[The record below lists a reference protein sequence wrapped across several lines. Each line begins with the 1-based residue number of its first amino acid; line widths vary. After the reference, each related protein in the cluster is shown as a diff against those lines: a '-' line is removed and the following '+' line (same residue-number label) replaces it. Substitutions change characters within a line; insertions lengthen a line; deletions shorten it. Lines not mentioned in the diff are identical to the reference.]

1 MTREFSGRWSR
12 GSASVLLVA
21 RKFEERVEELR
32 RAVETP
38 ADPASRKCIVKA
50 LDGKNGFL
58 ISLAVKA
65 IAPDDVQLVGKAEA
79 AFERLLEDA
88 IKRDPQCYG
97 KTAIA
102 QLLFDAEIRAHDVF
116 EAGVKHVQ
124 PEPVLGGKQDSAGQ
138 LRGICVMALVHGQHP
153 RALVEAARLLA
164 DPERAARI
172 AAIRALVASGN
183 RETAEPLLRL
193 RLELREDDPEA
204 LSECMAG
211 LLELN
216 PRDNLDVVAAKMA
229 SNDVATA
236 EAAALALG
244 SSRATGAFE
253 RLAQRA
259 EKAIT
264 ASSRGTLF
272 LAIAMLRTDTA
283 WQFLI
288 ERIMEGT
295 PGEALAAVDALA
307 TFKEQPGLRERV
319 EAAVLDSADS
329 DLRARFERAFAI

>member
-1 MTREFSGRWSR
+1 MERVWQRTHRAQLI
-12 GSASVLLVA
+12 ASTVA

-32 RAVETP
+32 RAVEMPT
-38 ADPASRKCIVKA
+38 DPASRKCIVKA

-65 IAPDDVQLVGKAEA
+65 IRPDDVQLVGKAEA

-102 QLLFDAEIRAHDVF
+102 QMLFDAEIRAHDVF

-138 LRGICVMALVHGQHP
+138 LRGVCVMALAHGQHP

-172 AAIRALVASGN
+172 AAARALVASGN

-193 RLELREDDPEA
+193 RLEIREDDPEA
-204 LSECMAG
+204 LSEYMAG

-216 PRDNLDVVAAKMA
+216 PSDNLDVVAAKMD
-229 SNDVATA
+229 SPDVATA

-244 SSRATGAFE
+244 SSRTAGAFE
-253 RLAQRA
+253 HLARRF
-259 EKAIT
+259 EKTIT
-264 ASSRGTLF
+264 TSSRGTLL

-283 WQFLI
+283 WQYLI
-288 ERIMEGT
+288 ERIMEGA
-295 PGEALAAVDALA
+295 PGEVIAAVDALA

-319 EAAVLDSADS
+319 EAAVLDRADS
-329 DLRARFERAFAI
+329 DLRARFERAFAL

>member
-1 MTREFSGRWSR
+1 MERVWQRERE
-12 GSASVLLVA
+12 VQLLTSTVA

-38 ADPASRKCIVKA
+38 TEPASRKCIVKA

-58 ISLAVKA
+58 VSLAVKA
-65 IAPDDVQLVGKAEA
+65 IQAEDVELVGKAEA
-79 AFERLLEDA
+79 AFDRLLEDA

-102 QLLFDAEIRAHDVF
+102 QLLFDAEVRAHEVF
-116 EAGVKHVQ
+116 EAGVQHVQ

-138 LRGICVMALVHGQHP
+138 LRGICVMALAHGQHP

-172 AAIRALVASGN
+172 AAMRALVASGN

-193 RLELREDDPEA
+193 RLEMREDDPEA
-204 LSECMAG
+204 LTECMAG
-211 LLELN
+211 LLEIN
-216 PRDNLDVVAAKMA
+216 PRDNVDVIAAKMDS
-229 SNDVATA
+229 SNVATA

-244 SSRATGAFE
+244 SSRAPGAFE
-253 RLAQRA
+253 RLAHRV

-264 ASSRGTLF
+264 TNDRGTLMI
-272 LAIAMLRTDTA
+272 AIAMLRTDTA
-283 WQFLI
+283 WQYLV
-288 ERIMEGT
+288 ERVMEGP

-307 TFKEQPGLRERV
+307 TFKEQPGLRDRV
-319 EAAVLDSADS
+319 EAAVLDNGDP
-329 DLRARFERAFAI
+329 DVHARFERAFVL

>member
-1 MTREFSGRWSR
+1 MQKSWQPPGE
-12 GSASVLLVA
+12 AQLLTSTVA

-32 RAVETP
+32 HAVETP
-38 ADPASRKCIVKA
+38 ADPANRKCIARA

-58 ISLAVKA
+58 VSLAVKA
-65 IAPDDVQLVGKAEA
+65 ILPDDTQLVGKAEA

-102 QLLFDAEIRAHDVF
+102 QMLFDAEIRAHDVF

-138 LRGICVMALVHGQHP
+138 LRGICVMALAHGQHP

-193 RLELREDDPEA
+193 RLEIREDDPEA

-211 LLELN
+211 LLDIN
-216 PRDNLDVVAAKMA
+216 PGDNLDVIAAKMSSA
-229 SNDVATA
+229 DVATA

-244 SSRATGAFE
+244 SSRAPGAFE
-253 RLAQRA
+253 RLVHRV

-264 ASSRGTLF
+264 SNVRGTLM

-283 WQFLI
+283 WQYLVG
-288 ERIMEGT
+288 RIMEGV

-319 EAAVLDSADS
+319 EAAVLDNADPDLS
-329 DLRARFERAFAI
+329 DRFERAFAL